1 MALPDSV
8 QRLHDLVAQ
17 RYVLEADAPAI
28 AQRLGELT
36 AVDTDLPAD
45 GLAELL
51 TTTLQSVN
59 GDRHLRVRHRPRGA
73 MTTVDGAW
81 ESRYA
86 ANARRDAGG
95 IHRVERLSGGIGLLE
110 IHPVMSPIHYAAPYI
125 AGAFALLAGC
135 PALIVDIRRGYG
147 GHPDTVAYLTSFL
160 FGPEPVH
167 LQDMHSRLFPVR
179 QYWTSPVGA
188 AHTLGAE
195 IPVCVLTSGQTFSGC
210 EEFAYNLQAL
220 RRAVII
226 GEPTS
231 GGAHPSDVY
240 RLTDVLEAH
249 IPVARS
255 VNAVTGTNWEGVG
268 VVPDI
273 ACPAA
278 DALQRGLDRL
288 T

>member
-1 MALPDSV
+1 MALPDSA

-59 GDRHLRVRHRPRGA
+59 GDR
-73 MTTVDGAW
+73 
-81 ESRYA
+81 
-86 ANARRDAGG
+86 
-95 IHRVERLSGGIGLLE
+95 LSGGIGLLD

-125 AGAFALLAGC
+125 AGAFALLTGC

-268 VVPDI
+268 VVPDV

>member
-1 MALPDSV
+1 MALPDPV

-36 AVDTDLPAD
+36 DVDVDLPPD
-45 GLAELL
+45 VLAELL
-51 TTTLQSVN
+51 TATLQAVN

-73 MTTVDGAW
+73 LTTVDGAW
-81 ESRYA
+81 EPRYA

-95 IHRVERLSGGIGLLE
+95 IHRVERLVGGIGLLE

-195 IPVCVLTSGQTFSGC
+195 IPVGVLTSGQTFSGC

-255 VNAVTGTNWEGVG
+255 VNWEGVG

-278 DALQRGLDRL
+278 DALQRGLEQL